1 MPDGRERL
9 TPRVRRVL
17 AMAEDEAVAL
27 RQSEIGTE
35 HLLLGLLREGR
46 GLAARALHQM
56 GVEPAELAQRIRAR
70 LVPAA
75 FGPSGDIELSPGA
88 LAAID
93 MARTEAARLHH
104 DYVGTEHLLL
114 GLLRDGEGPAFV
126 TLTGVGVT
134 LARARQ
140 EVVSIMNEAT
150 PELPGGRSGGIA
162 ILRGRGRSG
171 SRLAEPDADILAG
184 TPEHCRHC
192 GRARRPEWRFC
203 AFCGEQWVGC
213 ERCNMPIPA
222 LPGVRFC
229 PGCGVMLPPLG
240 EPDERR

>member
-35 HLLLGLLREGR
+35 HVLLGLMREGR
-46 GLAARALHQM
+46 GLATRALREL
-56 GVEPAELAQRIRAR
+56 GVDPPELAQRIRAR

-75 FGPSGDIELSPGA
+75 FGPDGPIQPGPGVRGA
-88 LAAID
+88 LE
-93 MARTEAARLHH
+93 MARAEAVRLHH

-126 TLTGVGVT
+126 TLAGVGVT

-140 EVVSIMNEAT
+140 QVIKLMNEST
-150 PELPGGRSGGIA
+150 PELPGGRASGLA
-162 ILRGRGRSG
+162 ILRGRGRAVD
-171 SRLAEPDADILAG
+171 RVPDYGPDD
-184 TPEHCRHC
+184 PYENDPDRCQHC
-192 GRARRPEWRFC
+192 GRTRRPDWRFC
-203 AFCGEQWVGC
+203 VYCGEQRPGCC
-213 ERCNMPIPA
+213 ERCGAPTPTLA
-222 LPGVRFC
+222 GVRFC
-229 PGCGVMLPPLG
+229 PGCGVMLAQG
-240 EPDERR
+240 EPV

>member
-1 MPDGRERL
+1 MQDGRERL

-35 HLLLGLLREGR
+35 HVLLGLLREGR
-46 GLAARALHQM
+46 GLAARALHQL

-70 LVPAA
+70 LVPAS
-75 FGPSGDIELSPGA
+75 FGPDGQIELSPGA
-88 LAAID
+88 RAAVE
-93 MARTEAARLHH
+93 MARSEASRLHH

-126 TLTGVGVT
+126 TLSGAGVT
-134 LARARQ
+134 LASARQ
-140 EVVSIMNEAT
+140 EVVALMNEST

-162 ILRGRGRSG
+162 ILRGRGRQ
-171 SRLAEPDADILAG
+171 ADHDGDVRAG
-184 TPEHCRHC
+184 DTERCGHC

-203 AFCGEQWVGC
+203 AFCGERWPGC
-213 ERCNMPIPA
+213 ERCDMPIPS
-222 LPGVRFC
+222 LPAVRFC
-229 PGCGVMLPPLG
+229 PGCGIMLKS
-240 EPDERR
+240 DDRV

>member
-1 MPDGRERL
+1 
-9 TPRVRRVL
+9 
-17 AMAEDEAVAL
+17 MAEDEAVAL

-46 GLAARALHQM
+46 GLAARALHQL

-70 LVPAA
+70 LVPAS
-75 FGPSGDIELSPGA
+75 FGPEGEIELSPGA
-88 LAAID
+88 RAAVE

-126 TLTGVGVT
+126 TLSGVGIT

-140 EVVSIMNEAT
+140 EVVSIMNEST
-150 PELPGGRSGGIA
+150 PELPGGRAGGIA
-162 ILRGRGRSG
+162 ILRGRGRG
-171 SRLAEPDADILAG
+171 TGRHADPDADVHAADHERCG
-184 TPEHCRHC
+184 HC
-192 GRARRPEWRFC
+192 GRARRSEWRFC
-203 AFCGEQWVGC
+203 VFCGERWPGC
-213 ERCNMPIPA
+213 ERCGMPIPA

-229 PGCGVMLPPLG
+229 PGCGVMLPPASD
-240 EPDERR
+240 PDERW